1 MLIAKMMGVIT
12 VAAIAF
18 AVPAHGKETTSTRI
32 DLPVSG
38 KSGAYNGTIRGHEN
52 AEYVFQGT
60 AGQKLRID
68 MKADNRSTFFNVVQ
82 DGKPEA
88 IFVGSID
95 GNTYNAALPG
105 TGTYRVKVYL
115 MRNAARQNIRAKYEL
130 RLR

>member
-1 MLIAKMMGVIT
+1 MLMAKTFGVVM
-12 VAAIAF
+12 VAAMAF
-18 AVPAHGKETTSTRI
+18 AVPAQGKETTSTRI
-32 DLPVSG
+32 DLPAAG
-38 KSGAYNGTIRGHEN
+38 KSGAYNGTIRGHES
-52 AEYVFQGT
+52 AEYVFQGA

-68 MKADNRSTFFNVVQ
+68 MKADNRSTFFNLVQ

-88 IFVGSID
+88 VFVGSVD

>member
-1 MLIAKMMGVIT
+1 MLKAKMFGVVM
-12 VAAIAF
+12 VAATLF
-18 AVPAHGKETTSTRI
+18 VVPAHGKETTSTRI
-32 DLPVSG
+32 DLPAPG
-38 KSGAYNGTIRGHEN
+38 KPGTYKGTIRGFDG

-68 MKADNRSTFFNVVQ
+68 MKADNRSTFFNLVQ

-88 IFVGSID
+88 VFVGSAK
-95 GNTYNAALPG
+95 GNTYDAALPS

>member
-1 MLIAKMMGVIT
+1 MLMAKMYGVVM
-12 VAAIAF
+12 VAAMTF
-18 AVPAHGKETTSTRI
+18 VVPAQGKETTSTQI
-32 DLPVSG
+32 DLPAAG
-38 KSGAYNGTIRGHEN
+38 KPGAYKGTIRGHES
-52 AEYVFQGT
+52 AEYVFQGA

-68 MKADNRSTFFNVVQ
+68 MKADNRSTFFNLVQ

-88 IFVGSID
+88 VFVGSVD
-95 GNTYNAALPG
+95 GNTYHAALPV

>member
-1 MLIAKMMGVIT
+1 MLKAKMLGVVT

-18 AVPAHGKETTSTRI
+18 TVPAHGKETTSTSI
-32 DLPVSG
+32 DSPTSG
-38 KSGAYNGTIRGHEN
+38 KSDAYKGTIRGHEN
-52 AEYVFQGT
+52 AEYVFKGT

-88 IFVGSID
+88 VFVGSID
-95 GNTYNAALPG
+95 GNTYNAALPAN
-105 TGTYRVKVYL
+105 GTYRVKVYL

-130 RLR
+130 RMR